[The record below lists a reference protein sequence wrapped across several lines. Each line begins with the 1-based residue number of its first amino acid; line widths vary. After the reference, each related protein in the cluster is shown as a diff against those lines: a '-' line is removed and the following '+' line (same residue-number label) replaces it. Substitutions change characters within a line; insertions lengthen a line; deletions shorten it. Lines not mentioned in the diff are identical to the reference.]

1 MRACFDGKCRGEGPS
16 STSCGIILQMPEQ
29 KTCFTF
35 ELDETQQERLLA
47 LLSVGNYRPKQVP
60 YSLAAVEGDGFN
72 CALYQKEKHGRRK
85 VCVQGSKAQDFV
97 EFFLEPN
104 GVVPVTMGGA
114 GSVAAGVSTPAVS
127 TGASNG
133 QRAPTPH
140 GGSDE
145 SGKGDYFGPL
155 VVACC
160 YVDDELAEKFRR
172 LRVEWY
178 DSRDVKHVDE
188 GGVRD
193 CKLITNNLVLMR
205 MGQMIRSALG
215 PDRYAVV
222 KIGPAAYNRLY
233 AKIKNINRLLAWAHG
248 TCIEELLER
257 QPTCPRI
264 VVDQFAPTETVIK
277 RSLKER
283 GKKVVVE
290 QRHKAESYS
299 IAVAAASVLA
309 RETFLRAL
317 CDMAEDVEPGVRS
330 PLGVVPLGSS
340 DPRVRE
346 LAERMAREHGP
357 VWLMNHC
364 KAHFQTTDKVL
375 AACGKSRNDLPP
387 EGQVTSAVK
396 NGEYGHG

>member
-1 MRACFDGKCRGEGPS
+1 
-16 STSCGIILQMPEQ
+16 MPER

-35 ELDETQQERLLA
+35 ELDERQQEAFLA
-47 LLSVGNYRPKQVP
+47 LLASGNYRPKQVP
-60 YSLAAVEGDGFN
+60 YSLAAAEGDGFN

-85 VCVQGSKAQDFV
+85 LCVQGGQAQDFV

-104 GVVPVTMGGA
+104 GVVPLSPGGA
-114 GSVAAGVSTPAVS
+114 GSAASVAGTAAAE
-127 TGASNG
+127 GA
-133 QRAPTPH
+133 PLPH

-160 YVDDELAEKFRR
+160 YVDETLAER
-172 LRVEWY
+172 LRTLKVEY
-178 DSRDVKHVDE
+178 FDAHDVKHVDE

-193 CKLITNNLVLMR
+193 CKLITNNVVLMR
-205 MGQMIRSALG
+205 MGQMVRSLLG
-215 PDRYAVV
+215 PGRFAVV

-233 AKIKNINRLLAWAHG
+233 AKIRNINRLLAWAHG
-248 TCIEELLER
+248 TCIEELLEK
-257 QPTCPRI
+257 QPACPRI
-264 VVDQFAPTETVIK
+264 VVDQFAPTETVI
-277 RSLKER
+277 RRALKTR
-283 GKKVVVE
+283 GKGVAVE

-309 RETFLRAL
+309 RECFLRAL
-317 CDMAEDVEPGVRS
+317 CDMAGEVEPGAAS
-330 PLGVVPLGSS
+330 ALGVVPLGSS
-340 DPRVRE
+340 DPRVRA
-346 LAERMAREHGP
+346 LAERMVREKGP

-364 KAHFQTTDKVL
+364 KVHFQTTDKVL
-375 AACGKSRNDLPP
+375 AACGASRGDLPP

>member
-1 MRACFDGKCRGEGPS
+1 MD
-16 STSCGIILQMPEQ
+16 T
-29 KTCFTF
+29 KTCYTF
-35 ELDETQQERLLA
+35 ELDAAQQEKLA
-47 LLSVGNYRPKQVP
+47 MVIDLGNYRPRQVP
-60 YSLAAVEGDGFN
+60 YSLMAVEGDGFN
-72 CALYQKEKHGRRK
+72 CALYEKEKHGKRK
-85 VCVQGSKAQDFV
+85 LCVQGSKAQDFV

-104 GVVPVTMGGA
+104 GVVPVTMGGGVEAPA
-114 GSVAAGVSTPAVS
+114 GTP
-127 TGASNG
+127 GAP
-133 QRAPTPH
+133 ATETLAIAH

-160 YVDDELAEKFRR
+160 YVDEELAEKLRS

-178 DSRDVKHVDE
+178 DSKDVKHVDD

-193 CKLITNNLVLMR
+193 CKLITNNVVLLR
-205 MGQMIRSALG
+205 MGALVRSMLG
-215 PDRYAVV
+215 PSRFSIV

-248 TCIEELLER
+248 TCIEEMLEK
-257 QPTCPRI
+257 QPTCPRV

-283 GKKVVVE
+283 GKKIVVE

-309 RETFLRAL
+309 REGFLRAL
-317 CDMAEDVEPGVRS
+317 CDMAAEVDPS
-330 PLGVVPLGSS
+330 AKAPLGVVPLGSS
-340 DPRVRE
+340 DPRVRQ
-346 LAERMAREHGP
+346 LAEQMVQKEGP

-375 AACGKSRNDLPP
+375 AACGRSRNELPP

>member
-1 MRACFDGKCRGEGPS
+1 MQP
-16 STSCGIILQMPEQ
+16 MPER

-35 ELDETQQERLLA
+35 ELDERQQEAFLA
-47 LLSVGNYRPKQVP
+47 LLAVGNYRPKQVP

-85 VCVQGSKAQDFV
+85 LCVQGGQAQDFV

-104 GVVPVTMGGA
+104 GVVPLSLGGA
-114 GSVAAGVSTPAVS
+114 EIAAAVAGGTAHE
-127 TGASNG
+127 GA
-133 QRAPTPH
+133 PLPH

-160 YVDDELAEKFRR
+160 YVDEALAEK
-172 LRVEWY
+172 LRTLKVEY
-178 DSRDVKHVDE
+178 FDAHDVKHVDE

-193 CKLITNNLVLMR
+193 CKLITNNVVLMR
-205 MGQMIRSALG
+205 MGQMVRSLLG
-215 PDRYAVV
+215 PGRFAVV

-233 AKIKNINRLLAWAHG
+233 AKIRNINRLLAWAHG
-248 TCIEELLER
+248 TCIEELLEK
-257 QPTCPRI
+257 QPGCPRI

-277 RSLKER
+277 RALKTR
-283 GKKVVVE
+283 GKGVAVE

-309 RETFLRAL
+309 RECFLRAL
-317 CDMAEDVEPGVRS
+317 CDMAGEVEPGAS
-330 PLGVVPLGSS
+330 SALGVVPLGSS
-340 DPRVRE
+340 DPRVRA
-346 LAERMAREHGP
+346 LAERMVREKGP

-375 AACGKSRNDLPP
+375 AACGASRGDLPP

>member
-1 MRACFDGKCRGEGPS
+1 MAG
-16 STSCGIILQMPEQ
+16 Q

-35 ELDETQQERLLA
+35 ELDEGQQERLLA
-47 LLSVGNYRPKQVP
+47 LLAVGNYRPKQVP
-60 YSLAAVEGDGFN
+60 YSMAAVEGDGFN

-85 VCVQGSKAQDFV
+85 LCVQGAQAQDFV

-114 GSVAAGVSTPAVS
+114 GFAAADLPGMPAGAAGA
-127 TGASNG
+127 GAG
-133 QRAPTPH
+133 APMPH

-160 YVDDELAEKFRR
+160 YVNEELAEK
-172 LRVEWY
+172 LRNLKVEWY
-178 DSRDVKHVDE
+178 DARDVKHVDD

-193 CKLITNNLVLMR
+193 CKLITNNVVLMR
-205 MGQMIRSALG
+205 MGQMIRAILG
-215 PDRYAVV
+215 PDRFSVV

-233 AKIKNINRLLAWAHG
+233 AKVKNINRLLAWAHG
-248 TCIEELLER
+248 TCIEDLLEK
-257 QPTCPRI
+257 QQACPRI
-264 VVDQFAPTETVIK
+264 VVDQFAPTETVI
-277 RSLKER
+277 RRALKTR

-299 IAVAAASVLA
+299 IAVAAASVVA
-309 RETFLRAL
+309 REYFLRAL
-317 CDMAEDVEPGVRS
+317 CDMADEVEPGAS
-330 PLGVVPLGSS
+330 SKLGVVPLGSS

-346 LAERMAREHGP
+346 LAERMVRREGP

-375 AACGKSRNDLPP
+375 AACGRSRTDLPP

-396 NGEYGHG
+396 SGEYKHG

>member
-1 MRACFDGKCRGEGPS
+1 MQP
-16 STSCGIILQMPEQ
+16 MPER

-35 ELDETQQERLLA
+35 ELDERQQEAFLA
-47 LLSVGNYRPKQVP
+47 LLAVGNYRPKQVP
-60 YSLAAVEGDGFN
+60 YSLVAVEGDGFN

-85 VCVQGSKAQDFV
+85 LCVQGGQAQDFV

-104 GVVPVTMGGA
+104 GVVPLSLGGA
-114 GSVAAGVSTPAVS
+114 GIAAAVAGGTAANE
-127 TGASNG
+127 GA
-133 QRAPTPH
+133 PLPH

-160 YVDDELAEKFRR
+160 YVDEALAEK
-172 LRVEWY
+172 LRTLKVEY
-178 DSRDVKHVDE
+178 FDAHDVKHVDE

-193 CKLITNNLVLMR
+193 CKLITNNVVLMR
-205 MGQMIRSALG
+205 MGQMVRSLLG
-215 PDRYAVV
+215 PGRFAVV

-233 AKIKNINRLLAWAHG
+233 AKIRNINRLLAWAHG
-248 TCIEELLER
+248 TCIEELLEK
-257 QPTCPRI
+257 QPGCPRI

-277 RSLKER
+277 RALKTR
-283 GKKVVVE
+283 GKQVAVE
-290 QRHKAESYS
+290 QRHKAEGYS

-309 RETFLRAL
+309 RECFLRAL
-317 CDMAEDVEPGVRS
+317 CDMAGEVEPGAAS
-330 PLGVVPLGSS
+330 GLGVVPLGSS
-340 DPRVRE
+340 DPRVRA
-346 LAERMAREHGP
+346 LAERMVREKGP

-375 AACGKSRNDLPP
+375 AACGASRGDLPP